1 MKIILPDNL
10 DFSALCLARDSSS
23 GGQMAFDWR
32 PVEVICEAN
41 GIDIDMFRDSED
53 NLSGLLT
60 QWYVAHRDQSGAFDP
75 VMEDLIAETRLEHSL
90 GAGLSHKAGR
100 A

>member
-10 DFSALCLARDSSS
+10 DFSALRLARDSST

-32 PVEVICEAN
+32 PVEAICEAN
-41 GIDIDMFRDSED
+41 GIDIDMFRRSED

-60 QWYVAHRDQSGAFDP
+60 QWYVAHRDQGGAFDP
-75 VMEDLIAETRLEHSL
+75 VMEDLIAETRLEDSR
-90 GAGLSHKAGR
+90 GAGLSYTPGR

>member
-10 DFSALCLARDSSS
+10 DFSALRLARDSST
-23 GGQMAFDWR
+23 GGQMEFDWQ
-32 PVEVICEAN
+32 PIEAICEAN
-41 GIDIDMFRDSED
+41 GIDIDMFRSSED

-60 QWYVAHRDQSGAFDP
+60 QWYVAHRDLGGAFDP
-75 VMEDLIAETRLEHSL
+75 VMEDLIVGTRLENSM
-90 GAGLSHKAGR
+90 GAGLSYKPGR